1 VSAKLLMTQDEITEN
16 RGEWEKVRST
26 TIGAS
31 EIAVLL
37 GLAPKSHG
45 NPFSLWVEKK
55 TGEATSDGEQD
66 EERRGL
72 VLEPYVAAELA
83 KMRPDL
89 AVLPGG
95 LYHADGCPWMTATFD
110 RFTVSRE
117 AAGTRMPLFGTSLA
131 EDGTNLALR
140 DELRGLMV
148 PAEIKTSIAND
159 FAEDPYRWGE
169 PYTDQVPVNYKAQ
182 AYWQMSI
189 WGCDRILMP
198 VQFMQP
204 WKTVLYVINRTDDA
218 EEDIAFMVREA
229 GKFLDRLDSNTPPP
243 VDWTPASAQALLTL
257 NPLQEGAVYR
267 ATKRDATR
275 FRASYLRF
283 KAAER
288 RYNQLRNELAAKAG
302 GAQHVVVPDPVKR
315 DRDGQP
321 KDVNVLTRSAYD
333 MTTIDDGR
341 LRTEEPEVARRFE
354 RVTRVDSWRPGQR
367 WMKLPA
373 ATKGNGEVDDRD

>member
-1 VSAKLLMTQDEITEN
+1 VSAKLLMTQQEITEN
-16 RGEWEKVRST
+16 PAEWQKVRST

-72 VLEPYVAAELA
+72 VLEPYVADELA
-83 KMRPDL
+83 RMRPDL

-95 LYHADGCPWMTATFD
+95 LYHAEGCPWMTATFD

-117 AAGTRMPLFGTSLA
+117 AAGTRLPLFGTA
-131 EDGTNLALR
+131 VPDNNATPELR
-140 DELRGLMV
+140 DELRKLMV

-159 FAEDPYRWGE
+159 FAEGSYRWGE
-169 PYTDQVPVNYKAQ
+169 PYTDEVPVHYKAQ
-182 AYWQMSI
+182 AYWQMAI
-189 WGCDRILMP
+189 WGSDRILLP
-198 VQFMQP
+198 VQFMLP
-204 WKTVLYVINRTDDA
+204 WKTVLYVINRTPDA
-218 EEDIAFMVREA
+218 EQDIAFMVREA
-229 GKFLDRLDSNTPPP
+229 AKFLDRLDSNEPPP
-243 VDWTPASAQALLTL
+243 IDWTPASTQALLTL

-275 FRASYLRF
+275 LRAAYQRF
-283 KAAER
+283 KATER

-302 GAQHVVVPDPVKR
+302 GAERIVVPDPVKH
-315 DRDGQP
+315 DKDGNP
-321 KDVNVLTRSAYD
+321 VDVNVLYRSAYS

-341 LRTEEPEVARRFE
+341 FRTEEPDVAKRFE
-354 RVTRVDSWRPGQR
+354 RVTEVDSWRPGQR

-373 ATKGNGEVDDRD
+373 AAPKGTE